1 MELNRRNFV
10 KLLVGGAVGIQLTP
24 LPWKLTDDIAIWT
37 QNWPWVPVPPV
48 GTFTSVKS
56 VCRLCPGGCGIN
68 VRKVDERAVKIEGR
82 TDYPVNPGG
91 ICPVGMGGLQLLY
104 DKDVRFTRPMKRV
117 GPRGAGEFM
126 DISWQEA
133 IDTLSA
139 RISTL
144 RSQGKAEALA
154 AVDGHFTGSSMSV
167 MIKRLLKAIGSPNYV
182 RVPSSEDTYSMADKL
197 MLGNDGPMAYDLENA
212 DYVLSFG
219 SGLLEG
225 WRGAGRVIYAWSLL
239 REKALGSKAKVVQVE
254 SRASN
259 TASKADQWVAVRPG
273 TEAALALGMAHVLIK
288 EGLLHTGFVQEHTFG
303 FEDWRSSDGKNHMGF
318 KTLVMNQYAPEQVE
332 QITGVNKS
340 EIISLALGF
349 AKAKAPVALSG
360 KGKGALN
367 GSLYEFMSIMALNGL
382 AGNINQPGG
391 IVVADPLPLAQ
402 LPEVEPDAVALQG
415 LKKPRL
421 DGAGGPDYPFTK
433 SLINNLAAAINESPV
448 SPVDTLLVFASN
460 PAFTQPDGGNF
471 YKALKKIPFI
481 VSFSPFRDE
490 TANMADLVLPDHTY
504 LEKMDDVV
512 WPAAIQ
518 YPLYGVSQPVI
529 PPVYSTR
536 HSGDVILQLAA
547 KLGES
552 IGNSF
557 PWKTYDEV
565 LKTRAKGLYESGT
578 GLLHYDGSVPV
589 WESLRTNAAVKTD
602 YKDFDE
608 MWKELKS
615 NGLWYRPAH
624 TFGNWDKLF
633 KTPTGK
639 FEFYSNQLEL
649 AVYKGGGKE
658 SAEKSLEKMA
668 VRARGD
674 EAFMPHYER
683 PAVQEG
689 TEAYPLRLVPYEMI
703 NLASSW
709 VPSPPFLEKT
719 WLDNEL
725 RKDESF
731 AEINPKTAS
740 ENGLK
745 EGDRVLVKSPSGEV
759 KARLTLFEGAMPGIV
774 YMPLGFGHT
783 AYDEFLKGK
792 GVNPNGIIR
801 PGPDPLSGYPVWW
814 NTPVRI
820 TKV

>member
-10 KLLVGGAVGIQLTP
+10 KLLVGGVVGIQLTP
-24 LPWKLTDDIAIWT
+24 LPWKLTDDTAIWT

-48 GTFTSVKS
+48 GAFTSVKS
-56 VCRLCPGGCGIN
+56 VCLLCPGGCGID
-68 VRKVDERAVKIEGR
+68 VRKVDERAVKIEGS

-104 DKDVRFTRPMKRV
+104 DEDVRFTRPMKRV

-133 IDTLSA
+133 IDILST

-167 MIKRLLKAIGSPNYV
+167 MIKRLMKAVGSPNYV
-182 RVPSSEDTYSMADKL
+182 RVPSIQDTYSMANRL
-197 MLGNDGPMAYDLENA
+197 MLGSDGPMAYDLENA

-225 WRGAGRVIYAWSLL
+225 WAGPGRVINAWSIL
-239 REKALGSKAKVVQVE
+239 REKALRKKATVVQIG

-288 EGLLHTGFVQEHTFG
+288 EGLFHTGFIQGHTSG
-303 FEDWRSSDGKNHMGF
+303 FEDWRSSDGTNHIGF
-318 KTLVMNQYAPEQVE
+318 KTLVMNQYAPAQVE
-332 QITGVNKS
+332 QITGLSKS
-340 EIISLALGF
+340 EILSLALGF

-360 KGKGALN
+360 KGKGTLN
-367 GSLYEFMSIMALNGL
+367 GSLYEFMSIMALNAL

-391 IVVADPLPLAQ
+391 VVVSDPLPLSQ
-402 LPEVEPDAVALQG
+402 LPEVEPDDVARQG
-415 LKKPRL
+415 IKRPRL
-421 DGAGGPDYPFTK
+421 DGAGGLAYPFTK
-433 SLINNLAAAINESPV
+433 SLINNLAAAVNESAV
-448 SPVDTLLVFASN
+448 SPVDTLLVFSSN
-460 PAFTQPDGGNF
+460 PAFTQPDGGTF

-490 TANMADLVLPDHTY
+490 TANMADLILPDHTY
-504 LEKMDDVV
+504 LEKMVDVV
-512 WPAAIQ
+512 WPAALQ
-518 YPLYGVSQPVI
+518 YPLYGLSQPVVE
-529 PPVYSTR
+529 PVYNTR
-536 HSGDVILQLAA
+536 HSGDIILQLAA
-547 KLGES
+547 KLGGA
-552 IGNSF
+552 IGDSF
-557 PWKTYDEV
+557 PWKSYEDV
-565 LKTRAKGLYESGT
+565 LKTRAKGLYESGP
-578 GLLHYDGSVPV
+578 GLIHYDGKVPV
-589 WESLRTNAAVKTD
+589 WESVRKNTAVKAD

-608 MWKELKS
+608 MWKGLKS
-615 NGLWYRPAH
+615 NSLWFRPSH
-624 TFGNWDKLF
+624 SFGNLENLF

-639 FEFYSNQLEL
+639 FEFYSTRLEL
-649 AVYKGGGKE
+649 AVYEHGGKV
-658 SAEKSLEKMA
+658 SGEKALEKMGIQ
-668 VRARGD
+668 ARGD
-674 EAFMPHYER
+674 AAFMPHYEK
-683 PAVQEG
+683 PAVQEA
-689 TEAYPLRLVPYEMI
+689 TEAYPLLLIPYEMI

-709 VPSPPFLEKT
+709 IPSPPFLEKT
-719 WLDNEL
+719 WFDNEL
-725 RKDESF
+725 RKNESF

-740 ENGLK
+740 EYRLT
-745 EGDRVLVKSPSGEV
+745 EGDRILIKSPSGEV
-759 KARLTLFEGAMPGIV
+759 RARLTLFEGAMPGIV
-774 YMPLGFGHT
+774 YMPLGLGHT

-792 GVNPNGIIR
+792 GVNPNRIVH
-801 PGPDPLSGYPVWW
+801 PGRDPLSGHPVWW